1 MYNLENANQC
11 RQYWFSNQ
19 ICKTFEQMFILEIQF
34 HYTKQLNPV
43 QIIILNRERGC
54 ALAVSL
60 NYKFL
65 KMLLKIIQK
74 RKIGLCF

>member
-1 MYNLENANQC
+1 M
-11 RQYWFSNQ
+11 Q
-19 ICKTFEQMFILEIQF
+19 ISFVSIGFLIKYVKLLNKCSCLEIQF